1 VDSESAADSRG
12 GKPLCAASARSA
24 SPPLGAALALWHSTL
39 LPTASCLPQLARTP
53 QVFVAC
59 ICVVGHR
66 LRPDFA
72 GQALLIGQTGDHYF
86 SARGEWGVRGG
97 VPHSTPSTDARR
109 AVQRKAACGVRH
121 GLPPHHCLPPSRVQ
135 FVLLPAF
142 ISGPGLRK
150 RYVLP
155 SWGA

>member
-39 LPTASCLPQLARTP
+39 LPTASCLPQLARTL

-66 LRPDFA
+66 A
-72 GQALLIGQTGDHYF
+72 QAAARFCRTSSSDR
-86 SARGEWGVRGG
+86 SDRRRGERGVQGD
-97 VPHSTPSTDARR
+97 VPHSPSTDARR
-109 AVQRKAACGVRH
+109 AVQRKAVRGVRH
-121 GLPPHHCLPPSRVQ
+121 SLPPHHCLPPSR
-135 FVLLPAF
+135 A
-142 ISGPGLRK
+142 
-150 RYVLP
+150 VLP
-155 SWGA
+155 VYLWALSAQAARLAFVGIPNATEDE